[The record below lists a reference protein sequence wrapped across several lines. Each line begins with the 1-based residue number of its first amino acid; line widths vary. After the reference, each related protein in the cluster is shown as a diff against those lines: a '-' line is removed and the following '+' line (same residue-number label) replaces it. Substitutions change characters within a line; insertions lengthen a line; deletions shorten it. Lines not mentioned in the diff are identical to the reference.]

1 MSSVED
7 TSGFSVKQERVVL
20 LTLAA
25 VQFTSIV
32 DFMVVMPLGSQLM
45 DRLHIDPTQ
54 FGLVVSAYTVSAGL
68 AGLVASSL
76 VDRFERKRAFLTLYV
91 GFLVGTLLCG
101 LAPNYG
107 TLLAARLF
115 TGAFGGILG
124 GMALAIIGDVF
135 PEHKRGR
142 ATGTLMTAFA
152 MASVLGVPVGLD
164 LGTRFGWHA
173 PFLILAVVGLPVFF
187 IAARALPTLDDH
199 LGRRPNL
206 HPMRSLI
213 ETFSETNHLRA
224 FALISTLM
232 IGGFSVFPFMSP
244 YLNFNVGLSELDLR
258 WVYVGGGALT
268 FVTTPFVGK
277 LADRHGK
284 LRIYR
289 IVAPLS
295 AILVLGVTHLPPV
308 PLMVA
313 VLMVATFM
321 ASNAARMTPAMAMV
335 TSSVEPHRRGG
346 FLSANAAVQHLAA
359 ALGSAIGGFIVDRA
373 TDESPLSGFSTVG
386 WVACGTTIVS
396 LWLAGRLRVA
406 GAGPAKMT
414 SSHSLGAAAEALAD
428 APEPYEAAEMG

>member
-1 MSSVED
+1 MSSTDDASRFTVR
-7 TSGFSVKQERVVL
+7 QERVVL
-20 LTLAA
+20 LTLAT

-45 DRLHIDPTQ
+45 ETLHIDPAR

-76 VDRFERKRAFLTLYV
+76 VDRFARKRAFLTLYV
-91 GFLVGTLLCG
+91 GFLIGTLLCG
-101 LAPNYG
+101 LAPSYE

-173 PFLILAVVGLPVFF
+173 PFLILAAVGLPVLF
-187 IAARALPTLDDH
+187 IAARALPPLADH
-199 LGRRPNL
+199 LGKRPAL
-206 HPMRSLI
+206 HPLRSLV
-213 ETFSETNHLRA
+213 ETFSEPNHLRA

-244 YLNFNVGLSELDLR
+244 YLNYNVGLSKLDLR

-295 AILVLGVTHLPPV
+295 AILVLAVTHLPPV
-308 PLMVA
+308 HLLVA
-313 VLMVATFM
+313 VLAVATFM

-359 ALGSAIGGFIVDRA
+359 AMGSAVGGFIVDQA
-373 TDESPLSGFSTVG
+373 NEDSPLHGFSTVG
-386 WVACGTTIVS
+386 WVACGTTVIS

-406 GAGPAKMT
+406 SD
-414 SSHSLGAAAEALAD
+414 SSLSPSRSLGAAAEALAD
-428 APEPYEAAEMG
+428 APEPFEAAEMS